1 MTKFK
6 KKRLRIFAGPN
17 GSGKSTLAENLRKK
31 YPIGVFVNADEI
43 EKKLKLRDSLSLYKY
58 KLNSTTDTLR
68 EYLLKFG
75 MSQKILQ
82 NPNLHK
88 KFKIIKNNIQ
98 YSGEYNSYI
107 AADISG
113 FIRNQLILKGKDFS
127 FETVFSHFS
136 KLEIIKN
143 AKSNG
148 YRVYF
153 YFLTTDDPDINVNRV
168 NIRVAQNGHP
178 VPEEKIRKRYYKSL
192 DLMYDAVKLSTRA
205 YLFDNS
211 GEYYKMVAQIDY
223 GKKVQTFVK
232 SIPNWFIE
240 YLYNKV
246 NKPTT
251 IKSDTQQ
258 W

>member
-1 MTKFK
+1 MTKLK

-43 EKKLKLRDSLSLYKY
+43 EKKLKHRNSLSLYKY
-58 KLNSTTDTLR
+58 KLHSKTETLR
-68 EYLLKFG
+68 DYLLKFG
-75 MSQKILQ
+75 MTQKIL
-82 NPNLHK
+82 NDSNLLY
-88 KFKIIKNNIQ
+88 KFEIIKNNIH

-107 AADISG
+107 AADIAG

-127 FETVFSHFS
+127 FETVFSHPS

-168 NIRVAQNGHP
+168 NIRVALNGHP

-192 DLMYDAVKLSTRA
+192 NLMYDAVKLSTRS

-211 GEYYKMVAQIDY
+211 GKYYKMVAQIDN

-232 SIPNWFIE
+232 SIPNWFIK

-246 NKPTT
+246 K
-251 IKSDTQQ
+251 
-258 W
+258 

>member
-1 MTKFK
+1 MTNPK

-43 EKKLKLRDSLSLYKY
+43 EKNLKHRNSLSLYKY
-58 KLNSTTDTLR
+58 EFTSKTDTLR
-68 EYLLKFG
+68 AYLSEFG
-75 MSQKILQ
+75 MSQEIL
-82 NPNLHK
+82 NNSKLHNE
-88 KFKIIKNNIQ
+88 FKIEKNNIH
-98 YSGEYNSYI
+98 YSGDYNSYI
-107 AADISG
+107 AADIAG
-113 FIRNQLILKGKDFS
+113 FIRNQLMLKGKSFS
-127 FETVFSHFS
+127 FETVFSHSS
-136 KLEIIKN
+136 KLEIIRSAKN
-143 AKSNG
+143 YG

-168 NIRVAQNGHP
+168 NIRVAQKGHP

-211 GEYYKMVAQIDY
+211 GTYYKMVAQIDY

-232 SIPNWFIE
+232 TIPNWFIN

-246 NKPTT
+246 K
-251 IKSDTQQ
+251 
-258 W
+258 